1 MSNYQINYCK
11 DKSDPT
17 IKWHAM
23 MIYGRFHIVV
33 LIGSLSYMSIST
45 FTGEKTLCASLI
57 HCIMLAPHEKMKQRN
72 SGNERFHSCNVS
84 TPMSFSIFQCKRA
97 ANLPNH

>member
-23 MIYGRFHIVV
+23 MIYGRFHAVV
-33 LIGSLSYMSIST
+33 LIGSLSYTST
-45 FTGEKTLCASLI
+45 SNFVGEKSSVCMTYSLYY
-57 HCIMLAPHEKMKQRN
+57 A
-72 SGNERFHSCNVS
+72 G
-84 TPMSFSIFQCKRA
+84 TT
-97 ANLPNH
+97 

>member
-11 DKSDPT
+11 DKSGPT

-45 FTGEKTLCASLI
+45 FIGEKSSVCITYSLYY
-57 HCIMLAPHEKMKQRN
+57 A
-72 SGNERFHSCNVS
+72 G
-84 TPMSFSIFQCKRA
+84 TT
-97 ANLPNH
+97 